1 MAATRVQTKG
11 SVKASGIIFIILGIV
26 LAIIGCLILAVNSSY
41 MISGEC
47 KDLQSYIEEE
57 KPYPTG
63 EYVKLEVK
71 SAFGP
76 YAELKKTT
84 NGIPTGTTQYY
95 VLWLDDDNLI
105 SLAVSGKKNYEL
117 MDKVCSETSS
127 SADGY
132 STTIFQAE
140 GKLKN
145 ISNKEQLKY
154 YNEAV
159 DGADEMGLTVKT
171 VEIDCT
177 DSRSS
182 LWGIFAILVGLGAV
196 LVLVGIAYIKK
207 AKNMGQVP
215 DSSYSNAGYTP
226 VDTTQPYTPVD
237 TTQPYDQAGDQNYSD
252 FNNQ

>member
-11 SVKASGIIFIILGIV
+11 SVKASGIIFIILGIA
-26 LAIIGCLILAVNSSY
+26 LAIIGCIILAVNASY

-47 KDLQSYIEEE
+47 KDLQSYVEEA

-105 SLAVSGKKNYEL
+105 SLAVSGKKNYEI
-117 MDKVCSETSS
+117 MDKVVSETSS
-127 SADGY
+127 SSDGY
-132 STTIFQAE
+132 STTTFQAE
-140 GKLKN
+140 GKLEN
-145 ISNKEQLKY
+145 ITDKKQLQY

-159 DGADEMGLTVKT
+159 EGADEMGLTVKT
-171 VEIDCT
+171 IEIDCT

-182 LWGIFAILVGLGAV
+182 LWGIFA
-196 LVLVGIAYIKK
+196 VLVGIGVLLLIVGVSYIKK
-207 AKNMGQVP
+207 AAKMGSVP
-215 DSSYSNAGYTP
+215 DASYSNTGYTP

-237 TTQPYDQAGDQNYSD
+237 TTQPYDQTGDQNYSD
-252 FNNQ
+252 YNNQ

>member
-11 SVKASGIIFIILGIV
+11 SVKASGIIFIILGIA
-26 LAIIGCLILAVNSSY
+26 LAIIGCIILAVNASY

-47 KDLQSYIEEE
+47 KDLQSYIEEA

-105 SLAVSGKKNYEL
+105 SLGVSGKKNYEI
-117 MDKVCSETSS
+117 MDKIVSETSS
-127 SADGY
+127 SSDGY
-132 STTIFQAE
+132 STTVFHAE
-140 GKLKN
+140 GKLEN
-145 ISNKEQLKY
+145 ITNNEQLKY
-154 YNEAV
+154 YKEAV
-159 DGADEMGLTVKT
+159 AGTEEMGFTIKT

-182 LWGIFAILVGLGAV
+182 LWGIFAILVGIGV
-196 LVLVGIAYIKK
+196 LLLIVGVSYIKK
-207 AKNMGQVP
+207 ASKMGSVP
-215 DSSYSNAGYTP
+215 DASYSNAGYTP

-237 TTQPYDQAGDQNYSD
+237 TTQPYDQTGDQNYSD
-252 FNNQ
+252 YNNQ